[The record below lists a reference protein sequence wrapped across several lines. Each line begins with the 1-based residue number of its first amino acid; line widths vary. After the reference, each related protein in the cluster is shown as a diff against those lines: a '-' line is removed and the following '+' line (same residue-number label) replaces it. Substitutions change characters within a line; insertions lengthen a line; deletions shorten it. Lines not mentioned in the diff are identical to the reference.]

1 MAKLEN
7 KIKVTTTM
15 KLLSGIHIGDSK
27 ENAEIGGIDS
37 PVVRR
42 KDNKQPYIP
51 GSSIKGK
58 IRCLLEQIEG
68 ITEVGGGRNTQYSSK
83 TAQCK
88 KIIDAFGFANDD
100 MPSRII
106 IRDAYLTPESV
117 EVLKNSD
124 NTDMP
129 FTEAKWE
136 NSIHRILGKA
146 DSPRQIERIPAG
158 VTFNIELIINDFND
172 SKTTEIKN
180 TLIRGIKALNN
191 DYLGGSGSRGYGHVK
206 VDLPDDENTT
216 WKEEKISL

>member
-1 MAKLEN
+1 MPELKN
-7 KIKVTTTM
+7 KIKITTTM

-58 IRCLLEQIEG
+58 IRCLLEQMGG
-68 ITEVGGGRNTQYSSK
+68 IAEVGGGRVPYDRKSE
-83 TAQCK
+83 ACR
-88 KIIDAFGFANDD
+88 KIIDAFGYANDD
-100 MPSRII
+100 KPSRII
-106 IRDAYLTPESV
+106 FRDSYLTEESV
-117 EVLKNSD
+117 QLLKNSE

-136 NSIHRILGKA
+136 NSINRITGRA

-158 VTFNIELIINDFND
+158 VSFHLEFIINDFND
-172 SKTTEIKN
+172 GHTEEIKN
-180 TLIRGIKALNN
+180 TLLRGLNALNN
-191 DYLGGSGSRGYGHVK
+191 DYLGGSGSRGYGHVEIA
-206 VDLPDDENTT
+206 LPWEEEN
-216 WKEEKISL
+216 IPL